1 MKKRL
6 SLMSWSVSRPVSWP
20 VSWPASFSL
29 IFALSMEAHA
39 IEGFFS
45 LEQQLNEQ
53 NQTLSALKKELQS
66 KESLLQSS
74 YSPLYPSLSAVA
86 GWGQNRMD
94 NPEESNQGYFGY
106 LEGRLNLFNGLK
118 DIAIS
123 DQKEIEVQLKKLEY
137 ENSRLEIRLAL
148 AETMGNMIYLHKLQ
162 TILNDE
168 ARITKDQKMMAAKK
182 VSSGLTSSVDN
193 LELDLREKEIEIQ
206 QKQIDQLHRESHAK
220 LFELFGQDIPD
231 TELDKMTFDSIEK
244 LRYVKSF
251 NEQNNIEVQR
261 AQLVLILSH
270 LEQKELRAD
279 FMPSVD
285 FVYSFG
291 RLTPSETSPVK
302 MNESKYGIQVSIPL
316 FSGFSTI
323 HKNTAGKYETLAKKS
338 RATQAVLSSQS
349 SFNSLKEKL
358 QELSDLYEINEAK
371 LVTSKK
377 YFEMTV
383 SEYKRGIKNSP
394 DLVGA
399 TERWFNSQKK
409 KLELLKELELT
420 KTRIENLNGNS

>member
-1 MKKRL
+1 
-6 SLMSWSVSRPVSWP
+6 
-20 VSWPASFSL
+20 
-29 IFALSMEAHA
+29 MEAHA